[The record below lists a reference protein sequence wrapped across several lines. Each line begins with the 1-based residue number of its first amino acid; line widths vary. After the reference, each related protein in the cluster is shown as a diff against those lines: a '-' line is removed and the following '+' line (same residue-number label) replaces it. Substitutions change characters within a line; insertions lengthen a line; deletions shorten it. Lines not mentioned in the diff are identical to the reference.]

1 MIGDGDTPLPE
12 NPNGTGGHSG
22 PARKRRKQLL
32 HRFEDAWE
40 QGRAPSVDDFLLPDS
55 DPESLPLLIDLLH
68 VDLERRLERGEVVRV
83 EQYFH
88 RFPEL
93 GEDANVLL
101 EMIVAEFEVRSR
113 RESPLLFAEY
123 CQRFPDL
130 CDPLRERFLALP
142 GGDTAMGFANEP
154 TLSLPP

>member
-1 MIGDGDTPLPE
+1 MIGDGDTPLPA
-12 NPNGTGGHSG
+12 NPNGTGGHAS

-55 DPESLPLLIDLLH
+55 DPEALPLLIDLLH
-68 VDLERRLERGEVVRV
+68 VDLERRLGRGEAVRV

-93 GEDANVLL
+93 GDDPNVLL
-101 EMIVAEFEVRSR
+101 DLIVAEFEVRSR

-123 CQRFPDL
+123 GQRFPEL
-130 CDPLRERFLALP
+130 RYPLRERFL
-142 GGDTAMGFANEP
+142 
-154 TLSLPP
+154 